1 MSQLTLDK
9 IDKLHQNIVS
19 TGYLGQQSAEFNKKY
34 KLIADRFI
42 ESIVKDPEMLLAM
55 DKLYENNIKDLP
67 KFKKMLDEDL
77 QMYEKHLENVYKK
90 CKHSDDASEKKN
102 KETPLVNKISQ

>member
-1 MSQLTLDK
+1 M
-9 IDKLHQNIVS
+9 IGFRKLKNDLNLNS
-19 TGYLGQQSAEFNKKY
+19 FFESFKDEFNY
-34 KLIADRFI
+34 LNSF
-42 ESIVKDPEMLLAM
+42 
-55 DKLYENNIKDLP
+55 YENKIKDLT
-67 KFKKMLDEDL
+67 KFKKMSDEDL